1 MVAKSAHNASGLW
14 IHEEPDPLRGVDDP
28 CTSRN
33 RLLQGEAASDLE
45 VVGVGMAL
53 KSRLE
58 PGLLGL
64 VWLRPFGLVFHVVH
78 SFVKAL
84 HYVLPEKYSMN

>member
-1 MVAKSAHNASGLW
+1 MVAKSAHDASGLW

-58 PGLLGL
+58 PGLLGRL
-64 VWLRPFGLVFHVVH
+64 GPLGLVFHVVH